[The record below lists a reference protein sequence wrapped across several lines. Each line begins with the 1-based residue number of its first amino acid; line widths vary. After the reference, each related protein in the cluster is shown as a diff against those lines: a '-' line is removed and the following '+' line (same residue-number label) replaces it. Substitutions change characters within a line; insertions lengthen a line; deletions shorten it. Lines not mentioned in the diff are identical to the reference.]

1 LLQIFN
7 RESSKIISGWKK
19 KILSMGGNEVL
30 LKPVAQ
36 AIPKHVMSLFN
47 IPKKWQR
54 NYGCNVATLVG

>member
-36 AIPKHVMSLFN
+36 AIPTYVMSLFN
-47 IPKKWQR
+47 IPKKWKKK
-54 NYGCNVATLVG
+54 